1 MMCRRIRAKIKKSGA
16 MINMKTLRMLTGL
29 FAFML
34 VLPGASAVCPVCSVA
49 VGAGVGLSRWLGI
62 DDVISG
68 IWIGA
73 LVVSSALW
81 FVSWLDKKTIV
92 FRFRRILVLGLFYLV
107 FVLPLYWMEFIGQSC
122 NMFWGIDKLLLGIIL
137 GSAVFS
143 GAVSLHNLLKRKNN
157 NKVYFSYQKV
167 IIPVASLVILSIIF
181 YFLVRC

>member
-1 MMCRRIRAKIKKSGA
+1 MNKLRILIPLF
-16 MINMKTLRMLTGL
+16 TLMLAPSTV
-29 FAFML
+29 F
-34 VLPGASAVCPVCSVA
+34 AVCPVCSVA

-81 FVSWLDKKTIV
+81 LISWLDKKNIKFM
-92 FRFRRILVLGLFYLV
+92 FRKISVLASFYLTV
-107 FVLPLYWMEFIGQSC
+107 LLPLYWMGFIGPSC
-122 NMFWGIDKLLLGIIL
+122 NTFWGLDKLLLGIIL

-143 GAVSLHNLLKRKNN
+143 AAALLHNSLKKKNN

-167 IIPVASLVILSIIF
+167 IIPVASLVIISIIF